1 VPIVAAAALLATL
14 ALAGPAAAQD
24 SITPSNVDIELR
36 PGKTFEVTK
45 HLHLD
50 AAPPKADIVLAID
63 TTNTMKPVLNQA
75 KAEATQL
82 VAELKALIPGARFAV
97 VDFRDYPFEAG
108 RETPWPYKLRTET
121 VGLTADAGTV
131 QAAING
137 MSTGTGGSPNEP
149 EDPDPPEPEAYNR
162 VLYEA
167 TAEPRLTTYAPDQG
181 GYDPEAERFLVV
193 LGDEVPRDTDRPERN
208 ARFGAC
214 LTSRVVDPGRNGA
227 VEDGGGDDLKTEAVV
242 QGLIDA
248 KQTLLMLNYR
258 GTSGQNYLNCYK
270 QLAQPTGGDAFDGGN
285 PAQLREKIVTAITG
299 ATQQINK
306 IELVVEPAGCP
317 LAYTFASTADGSA
330 PPWGPLTVP
339 QNGTGLNFSFT
350 ETVKAPADAGS
361 YNCSLKV
368 IVDGAERAVQTF
380 HADVVPPPTTTTTT
394 TTTTLPPPSS
404 SVASATTTP
413 PTALPFSGAGATV
426 PLLAGGLALI
436 VLGVLSLLGGRRRRA
451 G

>member
-1 VPIVAAAALLATL
+1 MPIVAAAALLATL
-14 ALAGPAAAQD
+14 ALAGPAVAQD

-63 TTNTMKPVLNQA
+63 TTDTMKHVLTQA

-82 VAELKALIPGARFAV
+82 VAELKALIPGARFAL
-97 VDFRDYPFEAG
+97 VDFRDYPFEDG
-108 RETPWPYKLRTET
+108 RETPYPYKLRTTE
-121 VGLTADAGTV
+121 GLTADAGTV

-137 MSTGTGGSPNEP
+137 MTNGTGGSRNQPDDP
-149 EDPDPPEPEAYNR
+149 EPPEPEAYNR

-167 TAEPRLTTYAPDQG
+167 TAEARFAAAPDQG

-214 LTSRVVDPGRNGA
+214 LTSRVVDPGRNGV

-242 QGLIDA
+242 DGLIAA

-317 LAYTFASTADGSA
+317 LAYTFANTADGSA

-339 QNGTGLNFSFT
+339 QNGNGLNFSFA
-350 ETVKAPADAGS
+350 ETVKAPADTGS
-361 YNCSLKV
+361 YDCSLKV

-394 TTTTLPPPSS
+394 TTTTTLPPPST
-404 SVASATTTP
+404 VASVTTTP
-413 PTALPFSGAGATV
+413 PTALPFTGAGAAV
-426 PLLAGGLALI
+426 PLLGGGLALI
-436 VLGVLSLLGGRRRRA
+436 VLGALSLLGGRRRRA